1 MRGDERCYS
10 AFRPRVYLWER
21 TLWKCGLIRYGKA
34 DSDAGISVRYG
45 WLSYSGYAAARPSFC
60 MWPSFKAHEGAF
72 NCHIQNNIKRR
83 VSNPLWNAY
92 SSYFSEQ
99 LFCSVSLFTSS
110 GACRY
115 GWPALCQ
122 WFAAPVPAAPAE
134 SPPPASPGT
143 YSGNSRS
150 RWQSCPG
157 RRRR

>member
-1 MRGDERCYS
+1 MRGRKVLL

-21 TLWKCGLIRYGKA
+21 TLWKSGSIRYGKA

-45 WLSYSGYAAARPSFC
+45 RLSYRGYAAARPISSI
-60 MWPSFKAHEGAF
+60 WSSFKAHEGAF
-72 NCHIQNNIKRR
+72 NRHIQNNIKRR
-83 VSNPLWNAY
+83 VSNPLWKAY

-110 GACRY
+110 GACHY

-150 RWQSCPG
+150 RWQFYPG